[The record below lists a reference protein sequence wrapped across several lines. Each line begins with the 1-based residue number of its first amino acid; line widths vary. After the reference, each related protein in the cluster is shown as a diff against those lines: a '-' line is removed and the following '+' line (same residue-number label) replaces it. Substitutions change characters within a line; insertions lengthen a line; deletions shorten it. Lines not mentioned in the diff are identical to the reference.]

1 MGNKYAIVFMDYLTK
16 WPEAEDQTAPTIAK
30 LLVEGIVSQHGVP
43 TNLLFDRGPSFLS
56 KLVLGVCEMLGVEK
70 VNTSAYHPQCDSL
83 VERFN
88 RTLTLA
94 KSVNPGVTEQ
104 DERLPHVPY
113 QSCMQSSTE
122 ESPFFLLYGRD
133 PCLPTETVMS
143 PPRDA

>member
-1 MGNKYAIVFMDYLTK
+1 MDYLTK
-16 WPEAEDQTAPTIAK
+16 WPEVYAAEDQTAPTIAK

-88 RTLTLA
+88 RTLTLT

-104 DERLPHVPY
+104 DERLPHVLLPVLY
-113 QSCMQSSTE
+113 AVFYRRIPILPFVRTRPLSTH
-122 ESPFFLLYGRD
+122 
-133 PCLPTETVMS
+133 
-143 PPRDA
+143 

>member
-1 MGNKYAIVFMDYLTK
+1 MDYLTK

-88 RTLTLA
+88 RTLTLT

-104 DERLPHVPY
+104 DERLPHVLLPVLY
-113 QSCMQSSTE
+113 AVFYRRIPILPFVRTRPLSTH
-122 ESPFFLLYGRD
+122 
-133 PCLPTETVMS
+133 
-143 PPRDA
+143 